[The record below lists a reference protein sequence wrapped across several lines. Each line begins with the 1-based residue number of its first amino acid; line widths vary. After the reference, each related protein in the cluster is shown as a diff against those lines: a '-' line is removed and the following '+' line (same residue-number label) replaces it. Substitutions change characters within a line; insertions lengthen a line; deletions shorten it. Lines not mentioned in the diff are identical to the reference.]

1 MNLNKQVFTTEWTKP
16 ISNIEHKL
24 KIALMIAQKAKD
36 GDVIGFGSGSSAYL
50 AVVELGKRVREENLK
65 IKKLFQPHMRLDI
78 FVYL

>member
-36 GDVIGFGSGSSAYL
+36 GDVIGFDQDHQL
-50 AVVELGKRVREENLK
+50 ILRWWN
-65 IKKLFQPHMRLDI
+65 
-78 FVYL
+78 

>member
-36 GDVIGFGSGSSAYL
+36 GDVIGFGSDHQL
-50 AVVELGKRVREENLK
+50 ILRWWN
-65 IKKLFQPHMRLDI
+65 
-78 FVYL
+78 